1 MRTRLARQILR
12 RQAAAAVAGAELHEQ
27 DLLGFGGARQQW
39 LQVLRAADVPTDTV
53 EEELSSSVGLLH
65 VAGFSRLDGS
75 DVLG

>member
-39 LQVLRAADVPTDTV
+39 LQVLRASDIPTDTA
-53 EEELSSSVGLLH
+53 EEELSGSLGLLH

-75 DVLG
+75 GVLG